1 MLLSLLTRKEKLK
14 FLDLAMHM
22 VTVDGEA
29 SEIEKRLLQTML
41 VEVGDDIANEY
52 TFKLS
57 ADLKETIEFFSEASV
72 AVKNIVYLNLIK
84 TSMIDELYN
93 TAEHFFLEDIREHF
107 NIDDYK
113 KKQIIRLV
121 YNERDLRERAKRIVT
136 S

>member
-29 SEIEKRLLQTML
+29 SDIEKRLLNLML
-41 VEVGDDIANEY
+41 AEVGDDIASEY
-52 TFKLS
+52 TFELS
-57 ADLKETIEFFSEASV
+57 GNLEETIEFFSKASH

-84 TSMIDELYN
+84 TTMIDELYN
-93 TAEHFFLEDIREHF
+93 TAEHFFLEDMRKHF
-107 NIDDYK
+107 DIDEYK
-113 KKQIIRLV
+113 KKQLIRLV
-121 YNERDLRERAKRIVT
+121 YNERDLRERAKRIVN